1 MKNGICKRIIITTIF
16 LLFLQSI
23 IISKLMTTPKSKL
36 TSKSIQDKIITIRNV
51 QVILDS
57 DLSELYQVET
67 RVLNQSVKRNI
78 DRFPHDFMFQ
88 LSKIEYDYILIS
100 QNVISKLEHGGRRK
114 LPFVFTEQG
123 VSMLSSVLK
132 SSIAIDVS
140 IDIIRAF
147 VEMRKFL
154 IHNAS
159 VFQRIENVEQ
169 KQIQTE
175 LKIENI
181 LNALEDKRLTPKQGI
196 YFNGQIFD
204 AWVFIS
210 ELIKSAEK
218 SIILIDNYIDES
230 VLNMFLKCNENV
242 CVKILTSNLKDP
254 LKTDIEKFSK
264 QYFPIEVNVLINVHD
279 RFLIIDSNIVY
290 HIGASLKDL
299 GKKVFGFSKMEID
312 SEWILKI
319 IASN

>member
-1 MKNGICKRIIITTIF
+1 MT
-16 LLFLQSI
+16 S
-23 IISKLMTTPKSKL
+23 SKTKL
-36 TSKSIQDKIITIRNV
+36 TSKNIQDKIITIRNV

-78 DRFPHDFMFQ
+78 DRFPVDFMFQ

-154 IHNAS
+154 IQNAS
-159 VFQRIENVEQ
+159 VFQRIENIEQ

-181 LNALEDKRLTPKQGI
+181 LNALEDKSLTPKQGVF
-196 YFNGQIFD
+196 FNGQIFD
-204 AWVFIS
+204 SWAFIS
-210 ELIKSAEK
+210 ELIKSADK

-230 VLNMFLKCNENV
+230 VLKLFLKRKENV
-242 CVKILTSNLKDP
+242 IVEIYTANLKDP
-254 LKTDIEKFSK
+254 LKTDIEKFNN
-264 QYFPIEVNVLINVHD
+264 QYTPIEVNVLKNVHD
-279 RFLIIDSNIVY
+279 RFLIIDNSIVY

-299 GKKVFGFSKMEID
+299 GKKVFGFSKMEIETD
-312 SEWILKI
+312 LIMKI
-319 IASN
+319 INSS

>member
-1 MKNGICKRIIITTIF
+1 
-16 LLFLQSI
+16 
-23 IISKLMTTPKSKL
+23 MTTPKSKL
-36 TSKSIQDKIITIRNV
+36 TSKSIQDKIITIRDV

-100 QNVISKLEHGGRRK
+100 QNVISKFERGGRRK
-114 LPFVFTEQG
+114 LPFAFTEQG
-123 VSMLSSVLK
+123 VS
-132 SSIAIDVS
+132 I
-140 IDIIRAF
+140 
-147 VEMRKFL
+147 
-154 IHNAS
+154 
-159 VFQRIENVEQ
+159 
-169 KQIQTE
+169 
-175 LKIENI
+175 
-181 LNALEDKRLTPKQGI
+181 LEDKSLTPKQGVF
-196 YFNGQIFD
+196 FNGQIFD

-230 VLNMFLKCNENV
+230 VLNLFQKSKKNV
-242 CVKILTSNLKDP
+242 CVKIFTANLKDP

-264 QYFPIEVNVLINVHD
+264 QYFPIEVNVLKSVHD
-279 RFLIIDSNIVY
+279 RFLIIDSKIVY

-312 SEWILKI
+312 PDWILK
-319 IASN
+319 NMT

>member
-1 MKNGICKRIIITTIF
+1 
-16 LLFLQSI
+16 
-23 IISKLMTTPKSKL
+23 MTTPKSKL
-36 TSKSIQDKIITIRNV
+36 TSKSIQDKIITIRDV

-140 IDIIRAF
+140 INIIRAF

-154 IHNAS
+154 IHNA
-159 VFQRIENVEQ
+159 FLLQRIENVEQ

-181 LNALEDKRLTPKQGI
+181 LNALDNKRLTAEQGI
-196 YFNGQIFD
+196 FFSGQIFD

-210 ELIKSAEK
+210 EVIKSAEN
-218 SIILIDNYIDES
+218 SIIIIDNYIDES
-230 VLNMFLKCNENV
+230 VLNLLLKRKKDV
-242 CVKILTSNLKDP
+242 SVKIYTSNLTDH
-254 LKTDIEKFSK
+254 LKTDIEKFCK
-264 QYFPIEVNVLINVHD
+264 QYSPIEVTAIKRVHD

-299 GKKVFGFSKMEID
+299 GKKLFGFSKMEFD
-312 SEWILKI
+312 PDWILK
-319 IASN
+319 NMT